1 MPIVQHFNAIQRL
14 KQITLFNCSFQIT
27 HLFHVYIVYCM
38 ASIFLSPYV
47 KGFEPTSVELH
58 RPCLTFVTA
67 LYQLSYRTSYFYRS
81 EDFNNLLFTRIQF
94 APVFLF
100 STKGIFLLTMNWDFQ
115 RSEEKRQQIL
125 LFETRNRLIIHF

>member
-1 MPIVQHFNAIQRL
+1 MPLLQHFNAVQRIN
-14 KQITLFNCSFQIT
+14 QITLFNCSFQIT
-27 HLFHVYIVYCM
+27 HLFHAYIINCL
-38 ASIFLSPYV
+38 ASIFLFPQV

-67 LYQLSYRTSYFYRS
+67 LHQLSYRASYFYRS
-81 EDFNNLLFTRIQF
+81 EDFSNLQFTRIQL
-94 APVFLF
+94 APVFF